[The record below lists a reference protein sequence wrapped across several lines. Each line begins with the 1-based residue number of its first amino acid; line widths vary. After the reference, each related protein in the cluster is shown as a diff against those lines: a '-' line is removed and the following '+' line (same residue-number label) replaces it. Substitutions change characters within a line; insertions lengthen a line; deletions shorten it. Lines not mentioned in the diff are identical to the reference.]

1 MEVCKIC
8 NEEFDNLKALSAHV
22 TQKHNITSKEYYDKY
37 LKKEGEGECVV
48 CGKETTYRNAGTGYL
63 KNCSAECRDKNKDI
77 KRDYWKGKKQSKE
90 TIEKRIKN
98 TDQQKKEEC
107 RKQTML
113 ETYGVDNPTKMDFVK
128 KLLSEK
134 ATGREL
140 PRTKEWQNK
149 IIKSKRNNGTLKHSE
164 ETKNKISKKLK
175 NYYQNDKDRSKF
187 ISHSTNKRHMCGWYN
202 DIYFRSSL
210 ELSFLIQNSDKYI
223 KSCETKE
230 YGIEYYHNDKRKI
243 YYPDFTDGE
252 IIYEIKPSSLL
263 NYKDNVSKIS
273 IGKEKYGDKYQIIT
287 EKECPYVSKEIIFDY
302 ICKGIVK
309 LNEHSIFLLEN
320 NYKH

>member
-8 NEEFDNLKALSAHV
+8 NEEFDNMKALSAHV

-287 EKECPYVSKEIIFDY
+287 EKE
-302 ICKGIVK
+302 
-309 LNEHSIFLLEN
+309 
-320 NYKH
+320 